1 MPELPEVETVIRGLK
16 KTILGKTIQ
25 KVEVFYPKV
34 IKQEL
39 PKFSRNLE
47 NSSIEKITRR
57 GKNILI
63 SLSNGKTWLTHL
75 GMTGHLF
82 FHSNNNLTAEKH
94 DVLKIRFKNNSGELR
109 FEDMRKFGKTYT
121 VEEHPP
127 KSMEKLGPE
136 PLKVSFEHFAKIIKE
151 RKRKI
156 KPALLD
162 QSLIAGIGN
171 IYADESL
178 FEAKIHPE
186 TRTDQLNQQ
195 KLSALYQAIKKTLKK
210 AIQTGGSS
218 VRSYVDVEGR
228 KGFFQI
234 FHKVYGKERERCPR
248 CKAKIKRIVVGQR
261 SSHFCPRCQ
270 RITLRK
276 I

>member
-16 KTILGKTIQ
+16 KTILGKTIH

-47 NSSIEKITRR
+47 NSSIEKISRR

-63 SLSNGKTWLTHL
+63 SLSNNKTWLTHL

-82 FHSNNNLTAEKH
+82 FQKSNNLPKSKH
-94 DVLKIRFKNNSGELR
+94 DILKIKFKNNSGELR
-109 FEDMRKFGKTYT
+109 FEDMRKFGKTYI
-121 VEEHPP
+121 VEENSH
-127 KSMEKLGPE
+127 KAIEKLGPE
-136 PLKVSFEHFAKIIKE
+136 PLKVSLAEFIRIFKA
-151 RKRKI
+151 RKRMV

-162 QSLIAGIGN
+162 QSLLAGIGN

-178 FEAKIHPE
+178 FEAKIHPQ
-186 TRTDQLNQQ
+186 TRTDRLSSK
-195 KLSALYQAIKKTLKK
+195 KLSDLHQAIQKIIKK

-228 KGFFQI
+228 KGYFQV
-234 FHKVYGKERERCPR
+234 FHKVYGKEGERCSR
-248 CKAKIKRIVVGQR
+248 CKTKIKRIVVGQR

-270 RITLRK
+270 RK
-276 I
+276 V

>member
-16 KTILGKTIQ
+16 KTMLGKTIH

-39 PKFSRNLE
+39 PKFSHSLE
-47 NSSIEKITRR
+47 NSAIEKISRR

-63 SLSNGKTWLTHL
+63 SLSNNKTWLTHL

-82 FHSNNNLTAEKH
+82 FQKSNNLPKAKH
-94 DVLKIRFKNNSGELR
+94 DILKIRFKNNSGELR
-109 FEDMRKFGKTYT
+109 FEDMRKFGRTYI
-121 VEEHPP
+121 VEENPL
-127 KSMEKLGPE
+127 KAIEKLGPE
-136 PLKVSFEHFAKIIKE
+136 PLKVSFKQFEEIFSAT
-151 RKRKI
+151 KRKI

-162 QSLIAGIGN
+162 QSLLAGIGN

-186 TRTDQLNQQ
+186 TRTDRLSSK
-195 KLSALYQAIKKTLKK
+195 KLSDLHQAIRKIIKK

-218 VRSYVDVEGR
+218 VRSYVDVEGK
-228 KGFFQI
+228 KGYFQI
-234 FHKVYGKERERCPR
+234 FHKVYGKEGEKCPR

-270 RITLRK
+270 RKSLS
-276 I
+276 

>member
-25 KVEVFYPKV
+25 KVEVFFPKV

-47 NSSIEKITRR
+47 NSSIEKISRR

-82 FHSNNNLTAEKH
+82 FQKSNNLPKAKH
-94 DVLKIRFKNNSGELR
+94 DILKIRFKNNSGGLR
-109 FEDMRKFGKTYT
+109 FEDMRKFGRTYI
-121 VEEHPP
+121 VEENPL
-127 KSMEKLGPE
+127 KAIEKLGPE
-136 PLKVSFEHFAKIIKE
+136 PLKVSFKQFEEIFSAT
-151 RKRKI
+151 KRKI

-162 QSLIAGIGN
+162 QSLLAGIGN

-178 FEAKIHPE
+178 FEAKIHPQ
-186 TRTDQLNQQ
+186 TRTD
-195 KLSALYQAIKKTLKK
+195 KLSEVALRGLYWGIRKTLKK
-210 AIQTGGSS
+210 AVKTGGSS
-218 VRSYVDVEGR
+218 VANYVDVDGNP
-228 KGFFQI
+228 GHFQI
-234 FHKVYGKERERCPR
+234 YHKVYGREGQPCPR
-248 CKAKIKRIVVGQR
+248 CGAKIKRILVRQR
-261 SSHFCPRCQ
+261 STHFW
-270 RITLRK
+270 
-276 I
+276 